1 MASLRPGCDADVKGA
16 VKSSSGNALVGFLE
30 RFGLIILAVFILVA
44 LPLALDTFRLGLAA
58 KYLCFAFPAVGIVL
72 LWGYGGVLS
81 LGQGV
86 FFGLGSYMM
95 AMFLKL
101 ESAANADSSSG
112 TQLAAFFGTA
122 GLPDFMAWNSV
133 EKLPWWWE
141 PFHHV
146 WFTIPAILII
156 PGALA
161 FLLGYA
167 NFRRRVSGV
176 YFAIVT
182 LSVSA
187 IMAIVIIGQ
196 QGLTG
201 GINGITDFKT
211 FLGLDLDNDRAK
223 LVMYFVTAV
232 LLLCIV
238 AAGQFILRS
247 RLGRVLVAIR
257 DGGDRVRFT
266 GYDSAMF
273 QAFVFAVAAVFAAIG
288 GAMFTIQIGLA
299 SPALVGIIPSIEM
312 VIYAAVG
319 GRLSLIGAVYGAF
332 LVNLAK
338 TFFSENFV
346 EYWIYFIGALFVIV
360 VMFLPKGLVGILDY
374 FRGGS
379 KSER

>member
-16 VKSSSGNALVGFLE
+16 VKSSSGNALIGFLE
-30 RFGLIILAVFILVA
+30 RFGLIILGVFILVV

-156 PGALA
+156 PAALA

-273 QAFVFAVAAVFAAIG
+273 QAFVFAVAALFAAIG

-299 SPALVGIIPSIEM
+299 SPALVGIVPSIEM